1 MDNFKILLLIDV
13 WYVTLIASLVIK
25 HLPIALLVTL
35 IMVCMSSYKIVFV
48 FKIVNLVPINNLI
61 IIPVSFVM
69 MDVLHVMG
77 LLFKIVIFVEMMEP
91 IPIIKI
97 GIQELVL

>member
-1 MDNFKILLLIDV
+1 
-13 WYVTLIASLVIK
+13 
-25 HLPIALLVTL
+25 
-35 IMVCMSSYKIVFV
+35 MSSYKIVFV
-48 FKIVNLVPINNLI
+48 FKIVSLVPINNLI

-77 LLFKIVIFVEMMEP
+77 LLFKIVIFVEIMEV
-91 IPIIKI
+91 IRTIKI

>member
-1 MDNFKILLLIDV
+1 M
-13 WYVTLIASLVIK
+13 TLIASLVIK
-25 HLPIALLVTL
+25 HLPIVLLVTL

-48 FKIVNLVPINNLI
+48 FKIVSLVPINNLI

-77 LLFKIVIFVEMMEP
+77 LLFKIVIFVEMMEL
-91 IPIIKI
+91 IPTIKI